1 MATKYPPRKPR
12 PSLWIP
18 PSSSIHGERPKFRCH
33 ICQDR
38 DPGAGLFY
46 SHAAYVAHFE
56 QDRCKDL
63 ETEIRMRSFTLRAPG
78 FFDPWYEGSDV
89 EWGKFIERKWKER
102 PEQWRKWMRTGLD
115 K

>member
-1 MATKYPPRKPR
+1 MASRAF
-12 PSLWIP
+12 WIP
-18 PSSSIHGERPKFRCH
+18 PSSSIHKERAKYRCH

-46 SHAAYVAHFE
+46 SEAAYRDHFDNNRCRELEE
-56 QDRCKDL
+56 QARL
-63 ETEIRMRSFTLRAPG
+63 RSFTLRAPG
-78 FFDPWYEGSDV
+78 LFDPWYEGSDV
-89 EWGKFIERKWKER
+89 EWGRWIEKNWRER